1 MRDNSQRQLEFSARG
16 THFLSVATYIKE
28 AFKIRYITGERK
40 SRAFAGFLLKKD
52 VKIEPV

>member
-40 SRAFAGFLLKKD
+40 SRAFAGFLFKKD